1 MRISL
6 IYLLFYTV
14 IMLATLLMLQTR
26 YRTALVLG
34 VLLPA
39 YLLVVCGWFSWL
51 PMLWFGQTHHQFE
64 AADKGATVEWVV
76 HHGHEQNLSIAANA
90 VESHADDHTLTLPCA
105 DEIKQCLIVEKFFLL
120 VPLLLW
126 CWCYFAWSIYPRFRP
141 VSFPSV
147 PIMCRNSLIAMTRTV
162 VLRH

>member
-1 MRISL
+1 
-6 IYLLFYTV
+6 
-14 IMLATLLMLQTR
+14 MLATLLMLQTR

-39 YLLVVCGWFSWL
+39 YLLVVCGLFSWL
-51 PMLWFGQTHHQFE
+51 PVLWFGQENHQFQTV
-64 AADKGATVEWVV
+64 DNGAMVEWVI
-76 HHGHEQNLSIAANA
+76 HHDDEHLNQHNTSI

-105 DEIKQCLIVEKFFLL
+105 DEIKQSLCFSQQLLLL

-126 CWCYFAWSIYPRFRP
+126 CWCYFAWCVYPRFRA
-141 VSFPSV
+141 VCFPSV
-147 PIMCRNSLIAMTRTV
+147 PIFCRNSLIAMTRTM